1 MRRPLAMWMAPFLAS
16 CLLTG
21 AAGAQEAIPAQD
33 VVPSKDQTG
42 VVHVSAMKNPEMHS
56 YRAIVAGLDIFD
68 ALHAL
73 APDVPRL
80 LFAARS
86 AQGGPLRGAV
96 PAAKLSGDDFSL
108 SLPLDGEAQFSVPR
122 NQQAWDS
129 KAELVL
135 DRKRREVRVWPS
147 INSPGLRANQRRL
160 GDIRLECQVVLAV
173 AKKEAP
179 LWAVALVNTVI
190 LTPDWCGFMKNK
202 DRLWDVAM
210 AAPLASAVL
219 VDGNRSAAL
228 KVKGNRFRIPIG
240 DTSWSNDALIEV
252 AFAAPDE
259 TGANEASPTRTAD
272 GTPRTGP

>member
-1 MRRPLAMWMAPFLAS
+1 MRRPLAMWMVLLLAA
-16 CLLTG
+16 G
-21 AAGAQEAIPAQD
+21 AAGAQEAIPAHD
-33 VVPSKDQTG
+33 VVPGKDQTG
-42 VVHVSAMKNPEMHS
+42 VVHVNAMKNPEMHS
-56 YRAIVAGLDIFD
+56 YRAIVAGLDAFD

-73 APDVPRL
+73 APNVPRL

-86 AQGGPLRGAV
+86 AQGGPLRGAL
-96 PAAKLSGDDFSL
+96 PAAKLVADDFSL
-108 SLPLDGEAQFSVPR
+108 ALPLDGAAQFSVPR

-190 LTPDWCGFMKNK
+190 LTPDWCGFMKNQ
-202 DRLWDVAM
+202 DRPWDVAM
-210 AAPLASAVL
+210 AAPLASAYIQ
-219 VDGNRSAAL
+219 DGNRSAAL
-228 KVKGNRFRIPIG
+228 KVKGKRFQVAIG

-252 AFAAPDE
+252 AYAEQEESAA
-259 TGANEASPTRTAD
+259 STRTAD

>member
-1 MRRPLAMWMAPFLAS
+1 MRRPRAIWMALLLAAG
-16 CLLTG
+16 T
-21 AAGAQEAIPAQD
+21 AGAQEAIPAHD

-42 VVHVSAMKNPEMHS
+42 VVHVNAMKNPEMHS

-68 ALHAL
+68 ELHAL
-73 APDVPRL
+73 APNVPRL

-86 AQGGPLRGAV
+86 SDGGPLRGGM
-96 PAAKLSGDDFSL
+96 PSAKLSADDFSL
-108 SLPLDGEAQFSVPR
+108 ALPLDEAAQFSVPR
-122 NQQAWDS
+122 SRQAWDS

-147 INSPGLRANQRRL
+147 IHSPGLRANQRRL

-190 LTPDWCGFMKNK
+190 LTPDWCGFMKDK
-202 DRLWDVAM
+202 DRLWDVPM
-210 AAPLASAVL
+210 AAPLASAYIQ
-219 VDGNRSAAL
+219 DGTRSAAL
-228 KVKGNRFRIPIG
+228 KVKGKRFQIPIG

-252 AFAAPDE
+252 AFAEQEEPAL
-259 TGANEASPTRTAD
+259 STRTAD
-272 GTPRTGP
+272 GKPRTAP